1 MTIQFGFQGAIISR
15 IILGAVHAPVT
26 SIIAASLFNWI
37 PPDELTLL
45 TLATTI
51 STMGKGFKYSVIAL
65 FQSVKFLN

>member
-26 SIIAASLFNWI
+26 SVIAASLFNWI
-37 PPDELTLL
+37 PPDEL